1 MCVTE
6 AACVQAQAGATLA
19 FADTLRHPLHAAASL
34 HIEFP
39 MLFEISNLRE
49 GRVSHCG
56 VMEFVADEGV
66 VYLPYWARLLCL
78 RQPRHMAHGGLRAD
92 DAEPAAAGG

>member
-1 MCVTE
+1 MLL
-6 AACVQAQAGATLA
+6 LA
-19 FADTLRHPLHAAASL
+19 AAASL

-56 VMEFVADEGV
+56 VMEFVAEEGV
-66 VYLPYWARLLCL
+66 VYLPYWVCTLYSSCSM
-78 RQPRHMAHGGLRAD
+78 QPS
-92 DAEPAAAGG
+92 